1 MCYVDK
7 FLQEVKTKGIVM
19 NPTILLVTEKE
30 DLLVRETRGVNNNC
44 SMELSEYKKTK

>member
-7 FLQEVKTKGIVM
+7 FLQEVKTKGTVM

-44 SMELSEYKKTK
+44 SMEFSEYKKPK